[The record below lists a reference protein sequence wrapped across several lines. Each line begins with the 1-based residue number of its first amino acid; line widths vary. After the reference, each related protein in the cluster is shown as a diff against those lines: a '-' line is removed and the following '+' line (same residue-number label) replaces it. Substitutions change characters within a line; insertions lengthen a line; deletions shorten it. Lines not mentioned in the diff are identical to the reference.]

1 MNDYKDDVPSVSPEV
16 TFIDDLVLNIENGK
30 MVLPEFQRPYVW
42 KKNDIRDLFDSIY
55 KGYPIGSVL
64 LWDGGGKDIPY
75 IESIGGRYIGQSVG
89 DKYYIVDGQQRLTT
103 LFCCLS
109 DDIDDDDGKWDLY
122 FNLNEE
128 EFTHSINKNASKGC
142 YLSIRS
148 IRKTTSFLKEAR
160 RIIEETGD
168 DKLVEKAEFLAD
180 RIRKYKMAIIKLDGG
195 TLSEVVEVFSRLN
208 SLGKNIKQ
216 QDLIYALTYSGSD
229 KNRVN
234 DFINK
239 VKECFANY
247 IEVEKSSGDIYLQL
261 IKTAIGLEVYDKDRN
276 KIVERLKYIDE
287 NEPYKLDD
295 IIKSL
300 DRTLNYLVNV
310 LSINSISLLP
320 YTHQLF
326 MVFHYFHSG
335 EEFNSIEVMKYW
347 LFIVSVFRIGSA
359 SPSKREEVIDFF
371 KLGMQKNNMSRQL
384 ENILSAEVIPQLTGD
399 YTAGSASGK
408 TVSIIL
414 NNYYSSVFCE
424 RGINANIN
432 DFSVFP
438 PKNMFGHKY
447 SRLGGKIFYTK
458 NHAVDVNDYV
468 FDIIDEHIPTDAF
481 LNSDL
486 NRDEIIFR
494 REKIIQRIYTDFTQ
508 DILLKL
514 QKIYL
519 I

>member
-1 MNDYKDDVPSVSPEV
+1 MFMTLLPS
-16 TFIDDLVLNIENGK
+16 L
-30 MVLPEFQRPYVW
+30 
-42 KKNDIRDLFDSIY
+42 
-55 KGYPIGSVL
+55 
-64 LWDGGGKDIPY
+64 
-75 IESIGGRYIGQSVG
+75 
-89 DKYYIVDGQQRLTT
+89 
-103 LFCCLS
+103 C
-109 DDIDDDDGKWDLY
+109 
-122 FNLNEE
+122 
-128 EFTHSINKNASKGC
+128 
-142 YLSIRS
+142 RS

-347 LFIVSVFRIGSA
+347 LFIVSVFGIG
-359 SPSKREEVIDFF
+359 
-371 KLGMQKNNMSRQL
+371 
-384 ENILSAEVIPQLTGD
+384 
-399 YTAGSASGK
+399 
-408 TVSIIL
+408 
-414 NNYYSSVFCE
+414 
-424 RGINANIN
+424 
-432 DFSVFP
+432 
-438 PKNMFGHKY
+438 
-447 SRLGGKIFYTK
+447 
-458 NHAVDVNDYV
+458 
-468 FDIIDEHIPTDAF
+468 
-481 LNSDL
+481 
-486 NRDEIIFR
+486 
-494 REKIIQRIYTDFTQ
+494 
-508 DILLKL
+508 
-514 QKIYL
+514 
-519 I
+519 

>member
-75 IESIGGRYIGQSVG
+75 IGSIGGRYIGKSAG

-109 DDIDDDDGKWDLY
+109 DDIDDEDGKWDLY

-128 EFTHSINKNASKGC
+128 VFTHSINKATSKGC

-229 KNRVN
+229 NNRVN

-247 IEVEKSSGDIYLQL
+247 IEVEKSSSDIYLQL
-261 IKTAIGLEVYDKDRN
+261 IKTAIGLEIYDKDRN
-276 KIVERLKYIDE
+276 KIVEGLKFIDE
-287 NEPYKLDD
+287 REPYKLDG

-335 EEFNSIEVMKYW
+335 EKFNPIEVMKYW
-347 LFIVSVFRIGSA
+347 LFIVSVFGIGSA

-371 KLGMQKNNMSRQL
+371 KFGMQKNKMGRQL
-384 ENILSAEVIPQLTGD
+384 KNILSAEMIPALTGD

-414 NNYYSSVFCE
+414 NNYCSAVFDE
-424 RGINANIN
+424 RGINAEIN

-468 FDIIDEHIPTDAF
+468 FNIIDEHIPTEAF

-486 NRDEIIFR
+486 NREDIVFS
-494 REKIIQRIYTDFTQ
+494 RERTIQKIYTDFAQ
-508 DILLKL
+508 DILMKL